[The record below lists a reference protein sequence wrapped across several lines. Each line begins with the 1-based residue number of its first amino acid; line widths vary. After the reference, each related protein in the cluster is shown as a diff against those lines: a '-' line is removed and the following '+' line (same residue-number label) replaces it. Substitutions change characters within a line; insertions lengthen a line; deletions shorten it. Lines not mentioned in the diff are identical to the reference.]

1 MSAGLRIISV
11 FVFDALIV
19 SAQSKPASPPR
30 FEDYLV
36 TKIFAGQPAPPKLIT
51 PAQRRYRTRIR
62 QGVEK
67 GWGVRQDGIEQNK
80 PEANFAGDMIFI
92 QWGCGA
98 PRLMAALANARTGEV
113 FNPPLAVDGT
123 LFMPF
128 LVIGESV
135 GGNPEL
141 EFRANSRLMIISA
154 TPNWLKPHA
163 RSYRHYF
170 VWESNQWRLV
180 HRESLD

>member
-1 MSAGLRIISV
+1 MSWRKASLFWRFPDGFMTTEASQIFS
-11 FVFDALIV
+11 FDDV
-19 SAQSKPASPPR
+19 KVDP
-30 FEDYLV
+30 
-36 TKIFAGQPAPPKLIT
+36 
-51 PAQRRYRTRIR
+51 
-62 QGVEK
+62 
-67 GWGVRQDGIEQNK
+67 
-80 PEANFAGDMIFI
+80 
-92 QWGCGA
+92 
-98 PRLMAALANARTGEV
+98 RTGEV